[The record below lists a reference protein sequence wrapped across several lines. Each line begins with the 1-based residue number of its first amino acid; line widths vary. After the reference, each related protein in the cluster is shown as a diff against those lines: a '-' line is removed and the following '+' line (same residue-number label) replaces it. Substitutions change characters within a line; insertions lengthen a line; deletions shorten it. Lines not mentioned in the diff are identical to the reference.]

1 MSIVAECIEG
11 EGILKS
17 TVLQCISC
25 IIALRDLLVHARS
38 LCDQAALLS
47 VAIKNDT
54 VLK

>member
-1 MSIVAECIEG
+1 VSIVDKGKG

-25 IIALRDLLVHARS
+25 IIVLSVVPVHAGS